1 MKTAKISGSSPKTYA
16 AVYDKLKGV
25 DFSTDPGMIA
35 QERSPWAPNLVSGP
49 GGYPEK
55 RPGWRTVRS
64 LEGAIYGLYSGR
76 IGGEDIFLVHSGSTI
91 YRWKPYDPSFA
102 PVSLKTGVKEGYST
116 GFAFGEKIYILTGAE
131 YLVCGMFGDKGSETL
146 QIVTA
151 GSIARVP
158 TIVISAGES
167 GGGTT
172 LEPANLLTD
181 RRKVSYLCGGG
192 ERLLVLP
199 EQNHMED
206 GLCVRIRDE
215 NTGEWTEQTYEAVKT
230 IGPTDASTV
239 KTAYKEYKTDAESSG
254 ETVLSFE
261 EWYRS
266 RYVLYKGLYWSKSPT
281 TTTGTNRPM
290 YIPGTGS
297 VSDST
302 GVNNKAVMG
311 INKEYGILWL
321 SQNQASTLWDAT
333 GSGVDNLEI
342 EYRKAA
348 EEGKDDLSTLNAC
361 DTFGLFENRVFLTGN
376 PDKPA
381 YDWHSGPDDP
391 TYFPDTGYAK
401 VGAGGSAI
409 MGYRAVGSAQAII
422 KAESRQDASVYLR
435 TAAKLGEETVFSLRQ
450 GVSGQGAIAKRA
462 FANIL
467 DDPLFLTRN
476 GVYAITSNLVTEE
489 RTLAGRSRFL
499 DPRLTREQNLEQAVG
514 CGWNGMYLLS
524 MTDGNVYLLDGKQ
537 NKVYLDN
544 SITGANYNYEA
555 YHWTDLPATVWM
567 PDGENLFFGT
577 ADGRLCRLNTDI
589 QSVEKYND
597 DGAPVKA
604 ARATRV
610 EFCGDFLRY
619 KTMVKKGSG
628 LLLQPYS
635 RASVRVYVRTDK
647 SQARKFFTGAL
658 DDYDW
663 HGDEL
668 GADFSAWE
676 GSRVVPFKKK
686 VKKWKWIQIIVEND
700 RVNEGFGIYGIIIR
714 HQKLGLV

>member
-1 MKTAKISGSSPKTYA
+1 MA
-16 AVYDKLKGV
+16 AGL
-25 DFSTDPGMIA
+25 
-35 QERSPWAPNLVSGP
+35 
-49 GGYPEK
+49 
-55 RPGWRTVRS
+55 TVR
-64 LEGAIYGLYSGR
+64 IKNQR
-76 IGGEDIFLVHSGSTI
+76 
-91 YRWKPYDPSFA
+91 
-102 PVSLKTGVKEGYST
+102 
-116 GFAFGEKIYILTGAE
+116 
-131 YLVCGMFGDKGSETL
+131 
-146 QIVTA
+146 
-151 GSIARVP
+151 
-158 TIVISAGES
+158 
-167 GGGTT
+167 
-172 LEPANLLTD
+172 
-181 RRKVSYLCGGG
+181 
-192 ERLLVLP
+192 
-199 EQNHMED
+199 
-206 GLCVRIRDE
+206 
-215 NTGEWTEQTYEAVKT
+215 TGEWAEKTYSSVSSVS
-230 IGPTDASTV
+230 PVSQSTV
-239 KTAYKEYKTDAESSG
+239 ELRYKEYKNDLGQDEEG
-254 ETVLSFE
+254 LSFSA
-261 EWYRS
+261 WYNEY
-266 RYVLYKGLYWSKSPT
+266 YVKAK
-281 TTTGTNRPM
+281 GTNWERNASF
-290 YIPGTGS
+290 TG
-297 VSDST
+297 D
-302 GVNNKAVMG
+302 MG
-311 INKEYGILWL
+311 INTGYGVVWL
-321 SQNQASTLWDAT
+321 SNSQKSALWDAT

-391 TYFPDTGYAK
+391 TYLPDTGYAK
-401 VGAGGSAI
+401 VGAGGSAV

-537 NKVYLDN
+537 NKVYLEN

-589 QSVEKYND
+589 QGVEKYND

-663 HGDEL
+663 QGDEL

>member
-16 AVYDKLKGV
+16 AVYDKLRGV

-55 RPGWRTVRS
+55 RPGWRTVGT
-64 LEGAIYGLYSGR
+64 LEEAIYGLYSGR
-76 IGGEDIFLVHSGSTI
+76 IGGEDIFLVHSGSAI
-91 YRWKPYDPSFA
+91 YRWKPYEPSFA

-167 GGGTT
+167 GGGTP

-181 RRKVSYLCGGG
+181 RRKVDYLCTGL
-192 ERLLVLP
+192 EQVLALP
-199 EQNHMED
+199 EQKVLTE
-206 GLCVRIRDE
+206 GLTVRIRNQD
-215 NTGEWTEQTYEAVKT
+215 TGEWEEKSYSSVVSINPTSNSSVSWEYKVYEDELGADEPHLDYEAWYAKHYLKHKGMNWKRSPSG
-230 IGPTDASTV
+230 I
-239 KTAYKEYKTDAESSG
+239 SS
-254 ETVLSFE
+254 
-261 EWYRS
+261 
-266 RYVLYKGLYWSKSPT
+266 
-281 TTTGTNRPM
+281 
-290 YIPGTGS
+290 
-297 VSDST
+297 D
-302 GVNNKAVMG
+302 VMG
-311 INKEYGILWL
+311 ANTEYGVVWL
-321 SQNQASTLWDAT
+321 SDNQKKALWDAT

-537 NKVYLDN
+537 NKVYLEN

-589 QSVEKYND
+589 QGVEKYND

-647 SQARKFFTGAL
+647 SPARKFFTGAL

-663 HGDEL
+663 QGDEL

>member
-16 AVYDKLKGV
+16 AVYDKLRGV

-55 RPGWRTVRS
+55 RPGWRTVGTM
-64 LEGAIYGLYSGR
+64 EGAVYGLYSGR
-76 IGGEDIFLVHSGSTI
+76 IGGEDVFLVHSGSTI

-167 GGGTT
+167 GGGTP

-181 RRKVSYLCGGG
+181 RRKVDYLCTGL
-192 ERLLVLP
+192 EQVLVLP
-199 EQNHMED
+199 EQKVLTE
-206 GLCVRIRDE
+206 GLTVRIRNQD
-215 NTGEWTEQTYEAVKT
+215 TGEWEEKSYSSVVSINPTSNSSVSWEYQVYEDELGADEPHLGYEAWYAKHYLKHKGMNWKRSPSG
-230 IGPTDASTV
+230 I
-239 KTAYKEYKTDAESSG
+239 SS
-254 ETVLSFE
+254 
-261 EWYRS
+261 
-266 RYVLYKGLYWSKSPT
+266 
-281 TTTGTNRPM
+281 
-290 YIPGTGS
+290 
-297 VSDST
+297 D
-302 GVNNKAVMG
+302 VMG
-311 INKEYGILWL
+311 ANTEYGVVWL
-321 SQNQASTLWDAT
+321 SDNQRQALWDAT

-348 EEGKDDLSTLNAC
+348 EEGKDDQSTLNAC

-435 TAAKLGEETVFSLRQ
+435 TATKLEEETVFSLRQ

-537 NKVYLDN
+537 NKVYLEN

-663 HGDEL
+663 QGDEL

>member
-16 AVYDKLKGV
+16 AVYDKLRGV

-55 RPGWRTVRS
+55 RPGWRTVGT
-64 LEGAIYGLYSGR
+64 LEGAVYGLYSGR
-76 IGGEDIFLVHSGSTI
+76 IGGEDVFLVHSGSTI

-116 GFAFGEKIYILTGAE
+116 GFAYGEKIYILTGAE
-131 YLVCGMFGDKGSETL
+131 YLVCGMFGDSGSETL

-167 GGGTT
+167 GGGTP

-181 RRKVSYLCGGG
+181 RRKVSYLCTGN
-192 ERLLVLP
+192 EDLLVLP
-199 EQNHMED
+199 EKRVMAA
-206 GLCVRIRDE
+206 GLTVRIK
-215 NTGEWTEQTYEAVKT
+215 NQSTGEWAEKTYSSVSSVS
-230 IGPTDASTV
+230 PVSQSTV
-239 KTAYKEYKTDAESSG
+239 ELRYKEYKNDLGQDEEG
-254 ETVLSFE
+254 LSFSA
-261 EWYRS
+261 WYNIH
-266 RYVLYKGLYWSKSPT
+266 YVKAK
-281 TTTGTNRPM
+281 GTNWERNASF
-290 YIPGTGS
+290 TG
-297 VSDST
+297 D
-302 GVNNKAVMG
+302 MG
-311 INKEYGILWL
+311 INTGYGVVWL
-321 SQNQASTLWDAT
+321 SNSQKNALWDAT

-348 EEGKDDLSTLNAC
+348 EAGKDDLSTLNAC

-537 NKVYLDN
+537 NKVYLEN

-589 QSVEKYND
+589 QGVEKYND

-647 SQARKFFTGAL
+647 SQARKSFTGAL

>member
-1 MKTAKISGSSPKTYA
+1 M
-16 AVYDKLKGV
+16 
-25 DFSTDPGMIA
+25 
-35 QERSPWAPNLVSGP
+35 
-49 GGYPEK
+49 
-55 RPGWRTVRS
+55 
-64 LEGAIYGLYSGR
+64 
-76 IGGEDIFLVHSGSTI
+76 
-91 YRWKPYDPSFA
+91 
-102 PVSLKTGVKEGYST
+102 
-116 GFAFGEKIYILTGAE
+116 
-131 YLVCGMFGDKGSETL
+131 CGMFGDKGSETL

-167 GGGTT
+167 GGGTP

-181 RRKVSYLCGGG
+181 RRKVGYLSGEGG
-192 ERLLVLP
+192 EVLALP
-199 EQNHMED
+199 EQKVLTE
-206 GLCVRIRDE
+206 GLTVRIRNQD
-215 NTGEWTEQTYEAVKT
+215 TGEWEEKSYSSVVSINPTSNSSVDWEYKVYEDKLDPDETHLSYEAWYAKNYLKHKGMNWKRYQSG
-230 IGPTDASTV
+230 I
-239 KTAYKEYKTDAESSG
+239 SS
-254 ETVLSFE
+254 
-261 EWYRS
+261 
-266 RYVLYKGLYWSKSPT
+266 
-281 TTTGTNRPM
+281 
-290 YIPGTGS
+290 
-297 VSDST
+297 D
-302 GVNNKAVMG
+302 VMG
-311 INKEYGILWL
+311 ANAEYGVVWL
-321 SQNQASTLWDAT
+321 SDNQRQAMWDAT

-537 NKVYLDN
+537 NKVYLEN

-589 QSVEKYND
+589 QGVEKYND

-663 HGDEL
+663 QGDEL

>member
-16 AVYDKLKGV
+16 AVYDRLKGV
-25 DFSTDPGMIA
+25 DFSTDPGMID

-76 IGGEDIFLVHSGSTI
+76 IGGEDIFLVHSGSAI

-158 TIVISAGES
+158 TIVISAGEG
-167 GGGTT
+167 GGGTP

-181 RRKVSYLCGGG
+181 RRKVNYLCTGN
-192 ERLLVLP
+192 EDLLVLP
-199 EQNHMED
+199 EKRVIAA
-206 GLCVRIRDE
+206 GLTVRIQ
-215 NTGEWTEQTYEAVKT
+215 NQSTGEWAEKTYSSVSSVS
-230 IGPTDASTV
+230 PVSQSTV
-239 KTAYKEYKTDAESSG
+239 ERAYDRYLEKLGQDEQR
-254 ETVLSFE
+254 LSFS
-261 EWYRS
+261 EWYNEY
-266 RYVLYKGLYWSKSPT
+266 YVKAK
-281 TTTGTNRPM
+281 GTNWERYPSF
-290 YIPGTGS
+290 TG
-297 VSDST
+297 D
-302 GVNNKAVMG
+302 MG
-311 INKEYGILWL
+311 INTEYGVVWL
-321 SQNQASTLWDAT
+321 SNSQKSDLWDAT

-537 NKVYLDN
+537 NKVYLEN

>member
-64 LEGAIYGLYSGR
+64 LEGAIYGMYSGR
-76 IGGEDIFLVHSGSTI
+76 IGGEDVFLVHSGSVI
-91 YRWKPYDPSFA
+91 YRWKPYDPDFA

-116 GFAFGEKIYILTGAE
+116 GFAYGEKIYILTGAE
-131 YLVCGMFGDKGSETL
+131 YLVCGMFGDSGSETL

-151 GSIARVP
+151 GSIAKVP
-158 TIVISAGES
+158 TIVISAGEG
-167 GGGTT
+167 GGGTP

-181 RRKVSYLCGGG
+181 RRKVNYLCTGN
-192 ERLLVLP
+192 EDLLVLP
-199 EQNHMED
+199 EKRVIAA
-206 GLCVRIRDE
+206 GLTVRIQ
-215 NTGEWTEQTYEAVKT
+215 NQSTGEWAEKTYSSVSSVS
-230 IGPTDASTV
+230 PVSQSTV
-239 KTAYKEYKTDAESSG
+239 ERKYDLYLENLSQDEQR
-254 ETVLSFE
+254 LSFS
-261 EWYRS
+261 EWYDKH
-266 RYVLYKGLYWSKSPT
+266 YVKAK
-281 TTTGTNRPM
+281 GTNWERNASF
-290 YIPGTGS
+290 TG
-297 VSDST
+297 D
-302 GVNNKAVMG
+302 MG
-311 INKEYGILWL
+311 INTGYGVVWL
-321 SQNQASTLWDAT
+321 SNSQKNALWDAT

-348 EEGKDDLSTLNAC
+348 EAGKDDLSTLNAC

-537 NKVYLDN
+537 NKVYLEN

>member
-25 DFSTDPGMIA
+25 DFSTDPGMIS

-64 LEGAIYGLYSGR
+64 LEGAIYGMYSGR
-76 IGGEDIFLVHSGSTI
+76 IGGEDVFLVHSGSVI
-91 YRWKPYDPSFA
+91 YRWKPYDPDFA

-116 GFAFGEKIYILTGAE
+116 GFAYGEKIYILTGAE
-131 YLVCGMFGDKGSETL
+131 YLVCGMFGTSGSETL

-151 GSIARVP
+151 GSLARVP
-158 TIVISAGES
+158 TIVISAGEG
-167 GGGTT
+167 GGGTP

-181 RRKVSYLCGGG
+181 RRKVSYLCTGN
-192 ERLLVLP
+192 EDLLVLP
-199 EQNHMED
+199 EKRVMTA
-206 GLCVRIRDE
+206 GLTVRIK
-215 NTGEWTEQTYEAVKT
+215 NQSTGEWAEKTYSSVSSVS
-230 IGPTDASTV
+230 PVSQRTV
-239 KTAYKEYKTDAESSG
+239 ELRYKEYKND
-254 ETVLSFE
+254 LNQDE
-261 EWYRS
+261 EGLGFSAWYNIH
-266 RYVLYKGLYWSKSPT
+266 YVKAK
-281 TTTGTNRPM
+281 GTNWERNA
-290 YIPGTGS
+290 YFTG
-297 VSDST
+297 D
-302 GVNNKAVMG
+302 MG
-311 INKEYGILWL
+311 INTGYGVVWL
-321 SQNQASTLWDAT
+321 SNSQKNDLWDAT

-348 EEGKDDLSTLNAC
+348 EAGKDDLSTLNAC

-537 NKVYLDN
+537 NKVYLEN

-647 SQARKFFTGAL
+647 SPARKFFTGAL

-663 HGDEL
+663 QGDEL

>member
-16 AVYDKLKGV
+16 AVYDKLRGV

-55 RPGWRTVRS
+55 RPGWRTVRT

-76 IGGEDIFLVHSGSTI
+76 IGGEDVFLVHSGSTI
-91 YRWKPYDPSFA
+91 YRWKPYDPSFV

-167 GGGTT
+167 GGGTP

-181 RRKVSYLCGGG
+181 RRKVSYLCGGN
-192 ERLLVLP
+192 EDLLVLP
-199 EQNHMED
+199 EKRVMAA
-206 GLCVRIRDE
+206 GLTVRIK
-215 NTGEWTEQTYEAVKT
+215 NQSTGEWAEKTYSSVSSVS
-230 IGPTDASTV
+230 PVSQSTV
-239 KTAYKEYKTDAESSG
+239 EREYDLYRKDLNEG
-254 ETVLSFE
+254 EQGLSFSA
-261 EWYRS
+261 WYNEY
-266 RYVLYKGLYWSKSPT
+266 YVKAK
-281 TTTGTNRPM
+281 GTNWARYPSF
-290 YIPGTGS
+290 TG
-297 VSDST
+297 D
-302 GVNNKAVMG
+302 MG
-311 INKEYGILWL
+311 INTEYGVVWL
-321 SQNQASTLWDAT
+321 SNSQKSALWDAT

-537 NKVYLDN
+537 NKVYLEN

>member
-16 AVYDKLKGV
+16 AVYDKLRGV

-55 RPGWRTVRS
+55 RPGWRTVGT

-76 IGGEDIFLVHSGSTI
+76 IGGEDVFLVHSGSAI

-116 GFAFGEKIYILTGAE
+116 GFAYGEKIYILTGAE
-131 YLVCGMFGDKGSETL
+131 YLVCGMFGTSGSETL

-151 GSIARVP
+151 GSLARVP
-158 TIVISAGES
+158 TIVISAGEG
-167 GGGTT
+167 GGGTP

-181 RRKVSYLCGGG
+181 RRKVSYLCTGN
-192 ERLLVLP
+192 EDLLVLP
-199 EQNHMED
+199 EKRVMTA
-206 GLCVRIRDE
+206 GLTVRIK
-215 NTGEWTEQTYEAVKT
+215 NQSTGEWAEKTYSSVSSVS
-230 IGPTDASTV
+230 PVSQSTV
-239 KTAYKEYKTDAESSG
+239 EREYDLYRKDLNEG
-254 ETVLSFE
+254 EQGLSFSA
-261 EWYRS
+261 WYNEY
-266 RYVLYKGLYWSKSPT
+266 YVKAK
-281 TTTGTNRPM
+281 GTNWKRYPSF
-290 YIPGTGS
+290 TG
-297 VSDST
+297 D
-302 GVNNKAVMG
+302 MG
-311 INKEYGILWL
+311 INTGYGVVWL
-321 SQNQASTLWDAT
+321 SNSQKSALWDAT

-348 EEGKDDLSTLNAC
+348 EAGKDDLSTLNAC

-537 NKVYLDN
+537 NKVYLEN

-589 QSVEKYND
+589 QGVEKYND

-604 ARATRV
+604 VRATRV

-647 SQARKFFTGAL
+647 SPARKFFTGAL

-663 HGDEL
+663 QGDEL

>member
-16 AVYDKLKGV
+16 AVYDKLRGV

-55 RPGWRTVRS
+55 RPGWRTVGT

-76 IGGEDIFLVHSGSTI
+76 IGGEDVFLVHSGSAI

-102 PVSLKTGVKEGYST
+102 PVSMKTGVKEGYST

-167 GGGTT
+167 GGGTP

-181 RRKVSYLCGGG
+181 RRKVDYLCGGG
-192 ERLLVLP
+192 ERVLVLP
-199 EQNHMED
+199 EQKILTE
-206 GLCVRIRDE
+206 GLTVRIRNQD
-215 NTGEWTEQTYEAVKT
+215 TGEWEEKSYSSVVSVSPTSKSSVNREYEK
-230 IGPTDASTV
+230 
-239 KTAYKEYKTDAESSG
+239 YKDN
-254 ETVLSFE
+254 LSNNVTPLGYE
-261 EWYRS
+261 EWYA
-266 RYVLYKGLYWSKSPT
+266 LYYLKHKGMNWKWSPS
-281 TTTGTNRPM
+281 G
-290 YIPGTGS
+290 IS
-297 VSDST
+297 SD
-302 GVNNKAVMG
+302 VMG
-311 INKEYGILWL
+311 ANTEYGMVWL
-321 SQNQASTLWDAT
+321 SDNQRQALWDAT

-537 NKVYLDN
+537 NKVYLEN

-589 QSVEKYND
+589 QGVEKYND

-647 SQARKFFTGAL
+647 SPARKFFTGAL

-663 HGDEL
+663 QGDEL

>member
-76 IGGEDIFLVHSGSTI
+76 IGGEDIFLVHSGSAI

-158 TIVISAGES
+158 TIVISAGEG
-167 GGGTT
+167 GGGTP

-181 RRKVSYLCGGG
+181 RRKVNYLCTGN
-192 ERLLVLP
+192 EDLLVLP
-199 EQNHMED
+199 EKRVIAA
-206 GLCVRIRDE
+206 GLTVRIK
-215 NTGEWTEQTYEAVKT
+215 NQSTGEWAEKTYSSVSSVS
-230 IGPTDASTV
+230 PVSQSTV
-239 KTAYKEYKTDAESSG
+239 ERAYDRYLEKLNQDEQR
-254 ETVLSFE
+254 LSFS
-261 EWYRS
+261 EWYNEY
-266 RYVLYKGLYWSKSPT
+266 YVKAK
-281 TTTGTNRPM
+281 GTNWERYPSF
-290 YIPGTGS
+290 TG
-297 VSDST
+297 D
-302 GVNNKAVMG
+302 MG
-311 INKEYGILWL
+311 INTEYGVVWL
-321 SQNQASTLWDAT
+321 SNSQKSALWDAT

-348 EEGKDDLSTLNAC
+348 EAGKDDLSTLNAC

-537 NKVYLDN
+537 NKVYLEN

>member
-16 AVYDKLKGV
+16 AVYDKLRGV

-55 RPGWRTVRS
+55 RPGWRTVRT

-76 IGGEDIFLVHSGSTI
+76 IGGEDVFLVHSGSTI
-91 YRWKPYDPSFA
+91 YRWKPYDPSFV

-131 YLVCGMFGDKGSETL
+131 YLVCGMFGDSGSETL

-167 GGGTT
+167 GGGTP

-181 RRKVSYLCGGG
+181 RRKVSYLCGGN
-192 ERLLVLP
+192 EDLLVLP
-199 EQNHMED
+199 EKRVMAA
-206 GLCVRIRDE
+206 GLTVRIK
-215 NTGEWTEQTYEAVKT
+215 NQSTGEWAEKTYSSVSSVS
-230 IGPTDASTV
+230 PVSQSTV
-239 KTAYKEYKTDAESSG
+239 EREYDLYRKDLNEG
-254 ETVLSFE
+254 EQGLSFSA
-261 EWYRS
+261 WYNEY
-266 RYVLYKGLYWSKSPT
+266 YVNAK
-281 TTTGTNRPM
+281 GTNWERYPSF
-290 YIPGTGS
+290 TG
-297 VSDST
+297 D
-302 GVNNKAVMG
+302 MG
-311 INKEYGILWL
+311 INTGYGVVWL
-321 SQNQASTLWDAT
+321 SNSQKSALWDAT

-422 KAESRQDASVYLR
+422 KEESRQDASVYLR

-537 NKVYLDN
+537 NKVYLEN

-589 QSVEKYND
+589 QGVEKYND

-663 HGDEL
+663 QGDEL

>member
-55 RPGWRTVRS
+55 RPGWRTVRMM
-64 LEGAIYGLYSGR
+64 EGAIYGMYSGR
-76 IGGEDIFLVHSGSTI
+76 IGGEDVFLVHSGSVI
-91 YRWKPYDPSFA
+91 YRWKPYDPDFA

-131 YLVCGMFGDKGSETL
+131 YLVCGMFGTSGSETL

-167 GGGTT
+167 GGGTP

-181 RRKVSYLCGGG
+181 RRKVSYLCGGN
-192 ERLLVLP
+192 EDLLVLP
-199 EQNHMED
+199 EKRVMAA
-206 GLCVRIRDE
+206 GLTVRIK
-215 NTGEWTEQTYEAVKT
+215 NQSTGEWAEKTYSSVSSVS
-230 IGPTDASTV
+230 PVSQSTV
-239 KTAYKEYKTDAESSG
+239 EREYDLYRKDLNEG
-254 ETVLSFE
+254 EQGLSFSA
-261 EWYRS
+261 WYNEY
-266 RYVLYKGLYWSKSPT
+266 YVNAK
-281 TTTGTNRPM
+281 GTNWERYPSF
-290 YIPGTGS
+290 TG
-297 VSDST
+297 D
-302 GVNNKAVMG
+302 MG
-311 INKEYGILWL
+311 INTGYGVVWL
-321 SQNQASTLWDAT
+321 SNSQKSDLWDAT

-435 TAAKLGEETVFSLRQ
+435 TAAKLEEETVFSLRQ

-537 NKVYLDN
+537 NKVYLEN

-589 QSVEKYND
+589 QGVEKYND

-647 SQARKFFTGAL
+647 SPARKFFTGAL

-663 HGDEL
+663 QGDEL

>member
-16 AVYDKLKGV
+16 AVYDKLRGV

-76 IGGEDIFLVHSGSTI
+76 IGGEDIFLVHSGSAI

-158 TIVISAGES
+158 TIVISAGEG
-167 GGGTT
+167 GGGTP

-181 RRKVSYLCGGG
+181 RRKVNYLCTGN
-192 ERLLVLP
+192 EDLLVLP
-199 EQNHMED
+199 EKRVIAA
-206 GLCVRIRDE
+206 GLTVRIQ
-215 NTGEWTEQTYEAVKT
+215 NQSTGEWAEKTYSSVSSVS
-230 IGPTDASTV
+230 PVSQSTV
-239 KTAYKEYKTDAESSG
+239 ERAYDRYLEKLGQDEQR
-254 ETVLSFE
+254 LSFS
-261 EWYRS
+261 EWYNEY
-266 RYVLYKGLYWSKSPT
+266 YVKAK
-281 TTTGTNRPM
+281 GTNWERYPSF
-290 YIPGTGS
+290 TG
-297 VSDST
+297 D
-302 GVNNKAVMG
+302 MG
-311 INKEYGILWL
+311 INTEYGVVWL
-321 SQNQASTLWDAT
+321 SNSQKSDLWDAT

-435 TAAKLGEETVFSLRQ
+435 TATKLGEETVFSLRQ

-537 NKVYLDN
+537 NKVYLEN

-589 QSVEKYND
+589 QGVEKYND

>member
-55 RPGWRTVRS
+55 RPGWRTVRMM
-64 LEGAIYGLYSGR
+64 EGAIYGMYSGR
-76 IGGEDIFLVHSGSTI
+76 IGGEDVFLVHSGSAI

-151 GSIARVP
+151 GSLARVP
-158 TIVISAGES
+158 TIVISAGEG
-167 GGGTT
+167 GGGTP

-181 RRKVSYLCGGG
+181 RRKVSYLCTGL
-192 ERLLVLP
+192 EQVMALP
-199 EQNHMED
+199 EQKVLTE
-206 GLCVRIRDE
+206 GLTVRIRNQD
-215 NTGEWTEQTYEAVKT
+215 TGEWEEKSYSSVVSINPTSNSSVSWEYQVYEDELGADETHLGYEAWYAKHYLKHKGMNWKRSPSG
-230 IGPTDASTV
+230 I
-239 KTAYKEYKTDAESSG
+239 SS
-254 ETVLSFE
+254 
-261 EWYRS
+261 
-266 RYVLYKGLYWSKSPT
+266 
-281 TTTGTNRPM
+281 
-290 YIPGTGS
+290 
-297 VSDST
+297 D
-302 GVNNKAVMG
+302 VMG
-311 INKEYGILWL
+311 ANTEYGVVWL
-321 SQNQASTLWDAT
+321 SDNQMQALWDAT

-422 KAESRQDASVYLR
+422 KEESRQDASVYLR

-537 NKVYLDN
+537 NKVYLEN

-589 QSVEKYND
+589 QGVEKYND

>member
-16 AVYDKLKGV
+16 AVYDKLRGV

-55 RPGWRTVRS
+55 RPGWRTVGTM
-64 LEGAIYGLYSGR
+64 EGAVYGLYSGR
-76 IGGEDIFLVHSGSTI
+76 IGGEDVFLVHSGSTI

-158 TIVISAGES
+158 TIVISAGEG
-167 GGGTT
+167 GGGTP

-181 RRKVSYLCGGG
+181 RRKVDYLCTGL
-192 ERLLVLP
+192 EQVLVLP
-199 EQNHMED
+199 EQKVLTE
-206 GLCVRIRDE
+206 GLTVRIRNQD
-215 NTGEWTEQTYEAVKT
+215 TGEWEEKSYSSVVSINPTSNSSVSWEYQVYEDELGADEPHLGYEAWYAKHYLKHKGMNWKRSPSG
-230 IGPTDASTV
+230 I
-239 KTAYKEYKTDAESSG
+239 SS
-254 ETVLSFE
+254 
-261 EWYRS
+261 
-266 RYVLYKGLYWSKSPT
+266 
-281 TTTGTNRPM
+281 
-290 YIPGTGS
+290 
-297 VSDST
+297 D
-302 GVNNKAVMG
+302 VMG
-311 INKEYGILWL
+311 ANTEYGVVWL
-321 SQNQASTLWDAT
+321 SDNQRQALWDAT

-435 TAAKLGEETVFSLRQ
+435 TATKLGEETVFSLRQ

-537 NKVYLDN
+537 NKVYLEN

-589 QSVEKYND
+589 QGVEKYND

-663 HGDEL
+663 QGDEL

>member
-16 AVYDKLKGV
+16 AVYDKLRGV

-55 RPGWRTVRS
+55 RPGWRTVRT

-76 IGGEDIFLVHSGSTI
+76 IGGEDVFLVHSGSTI
-91 YRWKPYDPSFA
+91 YRWKPYDPSFV

-131 YLVCGMFGDKGSETL
+131 YLVCGMFGDSGSETL

-167 GGGTT
+167 GGGTP

-181 RRKVSYLCGGG
+181 RRKVSYLCGGN
-192 ERLLVLP
+192 EDLLVLP
-199 EQNHMED
+199 EKRVMAA
-206 GLCVRIRDE
+206 GLTVRIK
-215 NTGEWTEQTYEAVKT
+215 NQSTGEWAEKTYSSVSSVS
-230 IGPTDASTV
+230 PVSQSTV
-239 KTAYKEYKTDAESSG
+239 EREYDLYRKDLNEG
-254 ETVLSFE
+254 EQGLSFSA
-261 EWYRS
+261 WYNEY
-266 RYVLYKGLYWSKSPT
+266 YVNAK
-281 TTTGTNRPM
+281 GTNWERYPSF
-290 YIPGTGS
+290 TG
-297 VSDST
+297 D
-302 GVNNKAVMG
+302 MG
-311 INKEYGILWL
+311 INTGYGVVWL
-321 SQNQASTLWDAT
+321 SNSQKSALWDAT

-422 KAESRQDASVYLR
+422 KEESRQDASVYLR

-524 MTDGNVYLLDGKQ
+524 MTDGNVYLLDGKE
-537 NKVYLDN
+537 N

-589 QSVEKYND
+589 QGVEKYND

-663 HGDEL
+663 QGDEL

>member
-16 AVYDKLKGV
+16 AVYDKLRGV

-55 RPGWRTVRS
+55 RPGWRTVGT

-76 IGGEDIFLVHSGSTI
+76 IGGEDVFLVHSGSTI

-116 GFAFGEKIYILTGAE
+116 GFAYGEKIYILTGAE

-167 GGGTT
+167 GGGTP

-181 RRKVSYLCGGG
+181 RRKVSYLCTGN
-192 ERLLVLP
+192 EDLLVLP
-199 EQNHMED
+199 EKRVMAA
-206 GLCVRIRDE
+206 GLTVRIK
-215 NTGEWTEQTYEAVKT
+215 NQSTGEWTEKTYSSVSSVS
-230 IGPTDASTV
+230 PVSQSTV
-239 KTAYKEYKTDAESSG
+239 ELRYKEYKNDLGQG
-254 ETVLSFE
+254 EEGLSFSA
-261 EWYRS
+261 WYNEY
-266 RYVLYKGLYWSKSPT
+266 YVKAK
-281 TTTGTNRPM
+281 GTNWERNASF
-290 YIPGTGS
+290 TG
-297 VSDST
+297 D
-302 GVNNKAVMG
+302 MG
-311 INKEYGILWL
+311 INTGYGVVWMSN
-321 SQNQASTLWDAT
+321 SQKSALWDAT

-348 EEGKDDLSTLNAC
+348 EAGKDDLSTLNAC

-537 NKVYLDN
+537 NKVYLEN

-647 SQARKFFTGAL
+647 SPARKFFTGAL

-663 HGDEL
+663 QGDEL

>member
-16 AVYDKLKGV
+16 AVYDKLRGV

-55 RPGWRTVRS
+55 RPGWRTVGTM
-64 LEGAIYGLYSGR
+64 EGAIYGLYSGR
-76 IGGEDIFLVHSGSTI
+76 IGGEDVFLVHSGSTI

-116 GFAFGEKIYILTGAE
+116 GFAYGEKIYILTGAE

-167 GGGTT
+167 GGGTP
-172 LEPANLLTD
+172 LEPANRLTD
-181 RRKVSYLCGGG
+181 RRKVSYLCTGN
-192 ERLLVLP
+192 EDLLVLP
-199 EQNHMED
+199 EKRVMAA
-206 GLCVRIRDE
+206 GLTVRIK
-215 NTGEWTEQTYEAVKT
+215 NQSTGEWAEKTYSSVSSVS
-230 IGPTDASTV
+230 PVSQSTV
-239 KTAYKEYKTDAESSG
+239 ELRYKEYKNDLGQNEEG
-254 ETVLSFE
+254 LSFSA
-261 EWYRS
+261 WYNEY
-266 RYVLYKGLYWSKSPT
+266 YVKAK
-281 TTTGTNRPM
+281 GTNWERNASF
-290 YIPGTGS
+290 TG
-297 VSDST
+297 D
-302 GVNNKAVMG
+302 MG
-311 INKEYGILWL
+311 INTGYGVVWL
-321 SQNQASTLWDAT
+321 SNSQKSALWDAT

-537 NKVYLDN
+537 NKVYLEN

-589 QSVEKYND
+589 QGVEKYND

-647 SQARKFFTGAL
+647 SPARKFFTGAL

-663 HGDEL
+663 QGDEL

>member
-16 AVYDKLKGV
+16 AVYDKLRGV

-55 RPGWRTVRS
+55 RPGWRTVGT

-76 IGGEDIFLVHSGSTI
+76 IGGEDVFLVHSGSTI
-91 YRWKPYDPSFA
+91 YRWKPYDPSFV

-116 GFAFGEKIYILTGAE
+116 GFAFGEKIYILTGVE

-158 TIVISAGES
+158 TIVISAGEG
-167 GGGTT
+167 GGGTP

-181 RRKVSYLCGGG
+181 RRKVDYLCAGL
-192 ERLLVLP
+192 EQVLALP
-199 EQNHMED
+199 EQKVLTE
-206 GLCVRIRDE
+206 GLTVRIRNQD
-215 NTGEWTEQTYEAVKT
+215 TGEWEEKIYSSVVSINPTSNSSVSWEYKVYKDELGPDETHLSYEAWYAKHYLKHKGMNWKRSPSG
-230 IGPTDASTV
+230 I
-239 KTAYKEYKTDAESSG
+239 SS
-254 ETVLSFE
+254 
-261 EWYRS
+261 
-266 RYVLYKGLYWSKSPT
+266 
-281 TTTGTNRPM
+281 
-290 YIPGTGS
+290 
-297 VSDST
+297 D
-302 GVNNKAVMG
+302 VMG
-311 INKEYGILWL
+311 ANTEYGVVWL
-321 SQNQASTLWDAT
+321 SDNQKKALWDAT

-348 EEGKDDLSTLNAC
+348 EAGKDDLSTLNAC

-537 NKVYLDN
+537 NKVYLEN

-589 QSVEKYND
+589 QGVEKYND

-647 SQARKFFTGAL
+647 SPARKFFTGAL

-663 HGDEL
+663 QGDEL

>member
-1 MKTAKISGSSPKTYA
+1 M
-16 AVYDKLKGV
+16 
-25 DFSTDPGMIA
+25 
-35 QERSPWAPNLVSGP
+35 
-49 GGYPEK
+49 
-55 RPGWRTVRS
+55 
-64 LEGAIYGLYSGR
+64 
-76 IGGEDIFLVHSGSTI
+76 
-91 YRWKPYDPSFA
+91 
-102 PVSLKTGVKEGYST
+102 
-116 GFAFGEKIYILTGAE
+116 
-131 YLVCGMFGDKGSETL
+131 
-146 QIVTA
+146 
-151 GSIARVP
+151 
-158 TIVISAGES
+158 
-167 GGGTT
+167 
-172 LEPANLLTD
+172 
-181 RRKVSYLCGGG
+181 
-192 ERLLVLP
+192 
-199 EQNHMED
+199 
-206 GLCVRIRDE
+206 
-215 NTGEWTEQTYEAVKT
+215 
-230 IGPTDASTV
+230 
-239 KTAYKEYKTDAESSG
+239 
-254 ETVLSFE
+254 
-261 EWYRS
+261 
-266 RYVLYKGLYWSKSPT
+266 
-281 TTTGTNRPM
+281 
-290 YIPGTGS
+290 
-297 VSDST
+297 
-302 GVNNKAVMG
+302 
-311 INKEYGILWL
+311 
-321 SQNQASTLWDAT
+321 WDAT

-348 EEGKDDLSTLNAC
+348 EAGKDDLSTLNAC

-537 NKVYLDN
+537 NKVYLEN

-589 QSVEKYND
+589 QGVEKYND

-647 SQARKFFTGAL
+647 SPARKFFTGAL

>member
-55 RPGWRTVRS
+55 RPGWRTVRMM
-64 LEGAIYGLYSGR
+64 EGAIYGLYSGR
-76 IGGEDIFLVHSGSTI
+76 IGGEDVFLVHSGSVI
-91 YRWKPYDPSFA
+91 YRWKPYDPDFA

-167 GGGTT
+167 GGGTP

-181 RRKVSYLCGGG
+181 RRKVSYLCGGN
-192 ERLLVLP
+192 EDLLVLP
-199 EQNHMED
+199 EKRVMAA
-206 GLCVRIRDE
+206 GLTVRIK
-215 NTGEWTEQTYEAVKT
+215 NQSTGEWAEKTYSSVSSVS
-230 IGPTDASTV
+230 PVSQSTV
-239 KTAYKEYKTDAESSG
+239 ERAYDRYLEKLGQDEQR
-254 ETVLSFE
+254 LSFS
-261 EWYRS
+261 EWYNEY
-266 RYVLYKGLYWSKSPT
+266 YVKAK
-281 TTTGTNRPM
+281 GTNWERYPSF
-290 YIPGTGS
+290 TG
-297 VSDST
+297 D
-302 GVNNKAVMG
+302 MG
-311 INKEYGILWL
+311 INTEYGVVWL
-321 SQNQASTLWDAT
+321 SNSQKSDLWDAT

-537 NKVYLDN
+537 NKVYLEN

>member
-55 RPGWRTVRS
+55 RPGWRTVGT

-76 IGGEDIFLVHSGSTI
+76 IGGEDVFLVHSGSAI
-91 YRWKPYDPSFA
+91 YRWKPYDPSFM

-116 GFAFGEKIYILTGAE
+116 GFAYGEKIYILTGAE

-167 GGGTT
+167 GGGTP

-181 RRKVSYLCGGG
+181 RRKVSYLCTGN
-192 ERLLVLP
+192 EDLLVLP
-199 EQNHMED
+199 EKRVMAA
-206 GLCVRIRDE
+206 GLTVRIK
-215 NTGEWTEQTYEAVKT
+215 NQSTGEWTEKTYSSVSSVS
-230 IGPTDASTV
+230 PVSQSTV
-239 KTAYKEYKTDAESSG
+239 ELRYKEYKNDLGQDEEG
-254 ETVLSFE
+254 LSFSA
-261 EWYRS
+261 WYNEY
-266 RYVLYKGLYWSKSPT
+266 YVKAK
-281 TTTGTNRPM
+281 GTNWERNASF
-290 YIPGTGS
+290 TG
-297 VSDST
+297 D
-302 GVNNKAVMG
+302 MG
-311 INKEYGILWL
+311 INTGYGVVWL
-321 SQNQASTLWDAT
+321 SNSQKSALWDAT

-348 EEGKDDLSTLNAC
+348 EAGKDDLSTLNAC

-537 NKVYLDN
+537 NKVYLEN

-663 HGDEL
+663 QGDEL

>member
-16 AVYDKLKGV
+16 AVYDKLRGV
-25 DFSTDPGMIA
+25 DFSTDPGMID

-55 RPGWRTVRS
+55 RPGWRTVGT

-76 IGGEDIFLVHSGSTI
+76 IGGEDIFLVHSGSAI

-158 TIVISAGES
+158 TIVISAGEG
-167 GGGTT
+167 GGGTP

-181 RRKVSYLCGGG
+181 RRKVNYLCTGN
-192 ERLLVLP
+192 EDLLVLP
-199 EQNHMED
+199 EKRVIAA
-206 GLCVRIRDE
+206 GLTVRIQ
-215 NTGEWTEQTYEAVKT
+215 NQSTGEWAEKTYSSVSSVS
-230 IGPTDASTV
+230 PVSQSTV
-239 KTAYKEYKTDAESSG
+239 ERAYDRYLEKLNQDEQR
-254 ETVLSFE
+254 LSFS
-261 EWYRS
+261 EWYNEH
-266 RYVLYKGLYWSKSPT
+266 YVKAK
-281 TTTGTNRPM
+281 GTNWERYPSF
-290 YIPGTGS
+290 TG
-297 VSDST
+297 D
-302 GVNNKAVMG
+302 MG
-311 INKEYGILWL
+311 INTEYGVVWL
-321 SQNQASTLWDAT
+321 SNSQKSDLWDAT

-348 EEGKDDLSTLNAC
+348 EEGKDDMSTLNAC

-537 NKVYLDN
+537 NKVYLEN

-628 LLLQPYS
+628 LLIQPYS

-647 SQARKFFTGAL
+647 SPARKFFTGAL

>member
-16 AVYDKLKGV
+16 AVYDRLRGV
-25 DFSTDPGMIA
+25 DFSTDQGIIA

-55 RPGWRTVRS
+55 RPGWRTVGT
-64 LEGAIYGLYSGR
+64 LKGAIYGLYSGR
-76 IGGEDIFLVHSGSTI
+76 IGGEDVFLVHSGSTI

-102 PVSLKTGVKEGYST
+102 PVSMKTGVKEGYST
-116 GFAFGEKIYILTGAE
+116 GFAYGEKIYILTGAE

-167 GGGTT
+167 GGGTP

-181 RRKVSYLCGGG
+181 RRKVDYLCGGG
-192 ERLLVLP
+192 ERVLVLP
-199 EQNHMED
+199 EQKILTE
-206 GLCVRIRDE
+206 GLTVRIRNQD
-215 NTGEWTEQTYEAVKT
+215 TGEWEEKSYSSVVSVSPTSKSSVNREYEK
-230 IGPTDASTV
+230 
-239 KTAYKEYKTDAESSG
+239 YKDN
-254 ETVLSFE
+254 LSNNVTPLGYE
-261 EWYRS
+261 EWYA
-266 RYVLYKGLYWSKSPT
+266 LYYLKHKGMNWKWSPS
-281 TTTGTNRPM
+281 G
-290 YIPGTGS
+290 IS
-297 VSDST
+297 SD
-302 GVNNKAVMG
+302 VMG
-311 INKEYGILWL
+311 ANTEYGMVWL
-321 SQNQASTLWDAT
+321 SDNQRQALWDAT

-537 NKVYLDN
+537 NKVYLEN

-589 QSVEKYND
+589 QGVEKYND

-647 SQARKFFTGAL
+647 SPARKFFTGAL

-663 HGDEL
+663 QGDEL
-668 GADFSAWE
+668 GTDFSAWE

>member
-16 AVYDKLKGV
+16 AVYDRLKGV
-25 DFSTDPGMIA
+25 DFSTDPGMID

-76 IGGEDIFLVHSGSTI
+76 IGGEDIFLVHSGSAI

-158 TIVISAGES
+158 TIVISAGEG
-167 GGGTT
+167 GGGTP

-181 RRKVSYLCGGG
+181 RRKVNYLCTGN
-192 ERLLVLP
+192 EDLLVLP
-199 EQNHMED
+199 EKRVIAA
-206 GLCVRIRDE
+206 GLTVRIQ
-215 NTGEWTEQTYEAVKT
+215 NQSTGEWAEKTYSSVSSVS
-230 IGPTDASTV
+230 PVSQSTV
-239 KTAYKEYKTDAESSG
+239 ERAYDRYLEKLNQDEQR
-254 ETVLSFE
+254 LSFS
-261 EWYRS
+261 EWYNEY
-266 RYVLYKGLYWSKSPT
+266 YVKAK
-281 TTTGTNRPM
+281 GTNWERYPSF
-290 YIPGTGS
+290 TG
-297 VSDST
+297 D
-302 GVNNKAVMG
+302 MG
-311 INKEYGILWL
+311 INTEYGVVWL
-321 SQNQASTLWDAT
+321 SNSQKSDLWDAT

-435 TAAKLGEETVFSLRQ
+435 TATKLGEETVFSLRQ

-537 NKVYLDN
+537 NKVYLEN

-647 SQARKFFTGAL
+647 SPARKFFTGAL

-663 HGDEL
+663 QGDEL

>member
-1 MKTAKISGSSPKTYA
+1 MAKISGSSPKTYA

-55 RPGWRTVRS
+55 RPGWRTVRMM
-64 LEGAIYGLYSGR
+64 EGAIYGMYSGR
-76 IGGEDIFLVHSGSTI
+76 IGGEDVFLVHSGSVI
-91 YRWKPYDPSFA
+91 YRWKPYDPDFA

-131 YLVCGMFGDKGSETL
+131 YLVCGMFGTSGSETL

-167 GGGTT
+167 GGGTP

-181 RRKVSYLCGGG
+181 RRKVSYLCGGN
-192 ERLLVLP
+192 EDLLVLP
-199 EQNHMED
+199 EKRVMAA
-206 GLCVRIRDE
+206 GLTVRIK
-215 NTGEWTEQTYEAVKT
+215 NQSTGEWAEKTYSSVSSVS
-230 IGPTDASTV
+230 PVSQSTV
-239 KTAYKEYKTDAESSG
+239 EREYDLYRKDLNEG
-254 ETVLSFE
+254 EQGLSFSA
-261 EWYRS
+261 WYNEY
-266 RYVLYKGLYWSKSPT
+266 YVNAK
-281 TTTGTNRPM
+281 GTNWERYPSF
-290 YIPGTGS
+290 TG
-297 VSDST
+297 D
-302 GVNNKAVMG
+302 MG
-311 INKEYGILWL
+311 INTGYGVVWL
-321 SQNQASTLWDAT
+321 SNSQKSALWDAT

-422 KAESRQDASVYLR
+422 KEESRQDASVYLR

-537 NKVYLDN
+537 NKVYLEN

-589 QSVEKYND
+589 QGVEKYND

-647 SQARKFFTGAL
+647 SPARKFFTGAL

-663 HGDEL
+663 QGDEL

>member
-1 MKTAKISGSSPKTYA
+1 M
-16 AVYDKLKGV
+16 
-25 DFSTDPGMIA
+25 
-35 QERSPWAPNLVSGP
+35 
-49 GGYPEK
+49 
-55 RPGWRTVRS
+55 
-64 LEGAIYGLYSGR
+64 
-76 IGGEDIFLVHSGSTI
+76 VHSGSAI

-151 GSIARVP
+151 ESIARVP

-167 GGGTT
+167 GGGTP

-181 RRKVSYLCGGG
+181 RRKVDYLCGGG

-199 EQNHMED
+199 EQKILTE
-206 GLCVRIRDE
+206 GLTVRIRNQD
-215 NTGEWTEQTYEAVKT
+215 TGEWEEKSYSSVVSVSPTSKSSVNREYEEYKDNISNNVTPLGYEAWYAKNYLKHKGMNWKWSPNG
-230 IGPTDASTV
+230 I
-239 KTAYKEYKTDAESSG
+239 SS
-254 ETVLSFE
+254 
-261 EWYRS
+261 
-266 RYVLYKGLYWSKSPT
+266 
-281 TTTGTNRPM
+281 
-290 YIPGTGS
+290 
-297 VSDST
+297 D
-302 GVNNKAVMG
+302 VMG
-311 INKEYGILWL
+311 ANTEYGMVWL
-321 SQNQASTLWDAT
+321 SDNQRQALWDAT

-435 TAAKLGEETVFSLRQ
+435 TAAKLEEETVFSLRQ

-537 NKVYLDN
+537 NKVYLEN

-589 QSVEKYND
+589 QGVEKYND

-647 SQARKFFTGAL
+647 SPARKFFTGAL

-663 HGDEL
+663 QGDEL

>member
-1 MKTAKISGSSPKTYA
+1 MAKISGSSPKTYA

-55 RPGWRTVRS
+55 RPGWRTVRMM
-64 LEGAIYGLYSGR
+64 EGAIYGMYSGR
-76 IGGEDIFLVHSGSTI
+76 IGGEDVFLVHSGSVI
-91 YRWKPYDPSFA
+91 YRWKPYDPDFA

-131 YLVCGMFGDKGSETL
+131 YLVCGMFGTSGSETL

-167 GGGTT
+167 GGGTP

-181 RRKVSYLCGGG
+181 RRKVSYLCGGN
-192 ERLLVLP
+192 EDLLVLP
-199 EQNHMED
+199 EKRVMAA
-206 GLCVRIRDE
+206 GLTVRIK
-215 NTGEWTEQTYEAVKT
+215 NQSTGEWAEKTYSSVSSVS
-230 IGPTDASTV
+230 PVSQSTV
-239 KTAYKEYKTDAESSG
+239 EREYDLYRKDLNEG
-254 ETVLSFE
+254 EQGLSFSA
-261 EWYRS
+261 WYNEY
-266 RYVLYKGLYWSKSPT
+266 YVNAK
-281 TTTGTNRPM
+281 GTNWERYPSF
-290 YIPGTGS
+290 TG
-297 VSDST
+297 D
-302 GVNNKAVMG
+302 MG
-311 INKEYGILWL
+311 INTGYGVVWL
-321 SQNQASTLWDAT
+321 SNSQKSALWDAT

-348 EEGKDDLSTLNAC
+348 EAGKDDLSTLNAC

-376 PDKPA
+376 SDKPA

-537 NKVYLDN
+537 NKVYLEN

-589 QSVEKYND
+589 QGVEKYND

-647 SQARKFFTGAL
+647 SPARKFFTGAL

-663 HGDEL
+663 QGDEL

>member
-16 AVYDKLKGV
+16 AVYDKLRGV
-25 DFSTDPGMIA
+25 DFSTDQGMIA

-55 RPGWRTVRS
+55 RPGWRTVGT

-116 GFAFGEKIYILTGAE
+116 GFAFGEKIYILTGTE

-167 GGGTT
+167 GGGTP

-181 RRKVSYLCGGG
+181 RRKVSYLCKGN
-192 ERLLVLP
+192 EDLLALP
-199 EQNHMED
+199 EQKVLTE
-206 GLCVRIRDE
+206 GLTVRIRNQD
-215 NTGEWTEQTYEAVKT
+215 TGEWEEKSYSSVVSINPTSNSSVSREYENYKDDFYPDEPLLGYEA
-230 IGPTDASTV
+230 
-239 KTAYKEYKTDAESSG
+239 
-254 ETVLSFE
+254 
-261 EWYRS
+261 WYENH
-266 RYVLYKGLYWSKSPT
+266 YFKYKGMNWKRSPS
-281 TTTGTNRPM
+281 G
-290 YIPGTGS
+290 IS
-297 VSDST
+297 SD
-302 GVNNKAVMG
+302 VMG
-311 INKEYGILWL
+311 ANTEYGMVWL
-321 SQNQASTLWDAT
+321 SDNQRQALWDAT

-348 EEGKDDLSTLNAC
+348 EAGKDDLSTLNAC

-435 TAAKLGEETVFSLRQ
+435 TAAKLEEETVFSLRQ

-537 NKVYLDN
+537 NKVYLEN

-589 QSVEKYND
+589 QGVEKYND

-647 SQARKFFTGAL
+647 SPARKFFTGAL

-663 HGDEL
+663 QGDEL

>member
-16 AVYDKLKGV
+16 AVYDKLRGV

-55 RPGWRTVRS
+55 RPGWRTVGT

-76 IGGEDIFLVHSGSTI
+76 IGGEDIFLVHSGSAI

-158 TIVISAGES
+158 TIVISAGEG
-167 GGGTT
+167 GGGTP

-181 RRKVSYLCGGG
+181 RRKVNYLCTGN
-192 ERLLVLP
+192 EDLLVLP
-199 EQNHMED
+199 EKRVIAA
-206 GLCVRIRDE
+206 GLTVRIK
-215 NTGEWTEQTYEAVKT
+215 NQSTGEWAEKTYSSVSSVS
-230 IGPTDASTV
+230 PVSQSTV
-239 KTAYKEYKTDAESSG
+239 ERAYDRYLEKLNQDEQR
-254 ETVLSFE
+254 LSFS
-261 EWYRS
+261 EWYNEY
-266 RYVLYKGLYWSKSPT
+266 YVKAK
-281 TTTGTNRPM
+281 GTNWERYPSF
-290 YIPGTGS
+290 TG
-297 VSDST
+297 D
-302 GVNNKAVMG
+302 MG
-311 INKEYGILWL
+311 INTEYGVVWL
-321 SQNQASTLWDAT
+321 SNSQKSDLWDAT

-435 TAAKLGEETVFSLRQ
+435 TATKLGEETVFSLRQ

-537 NKVYLDN
+537 NKVYLEN

-589 QSVEKYND
+589 QGVEKYND

-647 SQARKFFTGAL
+647 SPARKFFTGAL

-663 HGDEL
+663 QGDEL

>member
-1 MKTAKISGSSPKTYA
+1 MKTAKISGSSQKTYA

-55 RPGWRTVRS
+55 RPGWRTVRMM
-64 LEGAIYGLYSGR
+64 EGAIYGMYSGR
-76 IGGEDIFLVHSGSTI
+76 IGGEDVFLVHSGSAI

-116 GFAFGEKIYILTGAE
+116 GFAYGEKIYILTGAE
-131 YLVCGMFGDKGSETL
+131 YLVCGMFGTSGSETL

-151 GSIARVP
+151 GSLARVP
-158 TIVISAGES
+158 TIVISAGEG
-167 GGGTT
+167 GGGTP

-181 RRKVSYLCGGG
+181 RRKVSYLCTGN
-192 ERLLVLP
+192 EDLLVLP
-199 EQNHMED
+199 EKRVMAA
-206 GLCVRIRDE
+206 GLTVRIKNQD
-215 NTGEWTEQTYEAVKT
+215 TGEWEEQTYSSAKSVS
-230 IGPTDASTV
+230 PVSQSTV
-239 KTAYKEYKTDAESSG
+239 ERAYDLYLENLSQDEQR
-254 ETVLSFE
+254 LSFS
-261 EWYRS
+261 EWYDKH
-266 RYVLYKGLYWSKSPT
+266 YVKAKGANWERNAYF
-281 TTTGTNRPM
+281 TG
-290 YIPGTGS
+290 
-297 VSDST
+297 D
-302 GVNNKAVMG
+302 MG
-311 INKEYGILWL
+311 INTEYGVVWL
-321 SQNQASTLWDAT
+321 SNSQKSALWDAT

-537 NKVYLDN
+537 NKVYLEN

>member
-16 AVYDKLKGV
+16 AVYDKLRGV
-25 DFSTDPGMIA
+25 DFSTDQGIIA

-55 RPGWRTVRS
+55 RPGWRTVGT
-64 LEGAIYGLYSGR
+64 LEGAVYGMYSGR
-76 IGGEDIFLVHSGSTI
+76 IGGEDVFLVHSGSAI

-116 GFAFGEKIYILTGAE
+116 GFAYGEKIYILTGAE

-167 GGGTT
+167 GGGTP

-181 RRKVSYLCGGG
+181 RRKVDYLCTGL
-192 ERLLVLP
+192 EKVLALP
-199 EQNHMED
+199 EQKVLTE
-206 GLCVRIRDE
+206 GLTVRIRNQD
-215 NTGEWTEQTYEAVKT
+215 TGEWEEKSYSSVVSINPTSNSSVSREYEDYKDKLDPGKT
-230 IGPTDASTV
+230 S
-239 KTAYKEYKTDAESSG
+239 
-254 ETVLSFE
+254 LSYE
-261 EWYRS
+261 EWYEI
-266 RYVLYKGLYWSKSPT
+266 YYIKHKGMNWKLSPS
-281 TTTGTNRPM
+281 G
-290 YIPGTGS
+290 IS
-297 VSDST
+297 SD
-302 GVNNKAVMG
+302 VMG
-311 INKEYGILWL
+311 ANTEYGMVWL
-321 SQNQASTLWDAT
+321 SDNQRQALWDAT

-537 NKVYLDN
+537 NKVYLEN

-647 SQARKFFTGAL
+647 SPARKFFTGAL

-663 HGDEL
+663 QGDEL

>member
-64 LEGAIYGLYSGR
+64 LEGAIYGMYSGR
-76 IGGEDIFLVHSGSTI
+76 IGGEDVFLVHSGSAI

-116 GFAFGEKIYILTGAE
+116 GFAYGEKIYILTGAE
-131 YLVCGMFGDKGSETL
+131 YLVCGMFGDSGSETL

-151 GSIARVP
+151 GSIAKVP
-158 TIVISAGES
+158 TIVISAGNT
-167 GGGTT
+167 GGGTP

-181 RRKVSYLCGGG
+181 RRKVSYLCG
-192 ERLLVLP
+192 EYTPIELP
-199 EQNHMED
+199 EKNVLTN
-206 GLCVRIRDE
+206 GLTVRIRNQD
-215 NTGEWTEQTYEAVKT
+215 TGEWEEQTYSSVKSVS
-230 IGPTDASTV
+230 PVSQSTV
-239 KTAYKEYKTDAESSG
+239 EREYDEYLDGMGGSQTAK
-254 ETVLSFE
+254 SFE
-261 EWYRS
+261 EWYDIS
-266 RYVLYKGLYWSKSPT
+266 YVKVK
-281 TTTGTNRPM
+281 GTNWDRYM
-290 YIPGTGS
+290 SFAG
-297 VSDST
+297 D
-302 GVNNKAVMG
+302 MG
-311 INKEYGILWL
+311 INAEYGVVWL
-321 SQNQASTLWDAT
+321 SDSQKNAMWDAT

-348 EEGKDDLSTLNAC
+348 EAGKDDLSTLNVC

-537 NKVYLDN
+537 NKVYLEN

>member
-1 MKTAKISGSSPKTYA
+1 M
-16 AVYDKLKGV
+16 
-25 DFSTDPGMIA
+25 
-35 QERSPWAPNLVSGP
+35 
-49 GGYPEK
+49 
-55 RPGWRTVRS
+55 
-64 LEGAIYGLYSGR
+64 
-76 IGGEDIFLVHSGSTI
+76 
-91 YRWKPYDPSFA
+91 
-102 PVSLKTGVKEGYST
+102 
-116 GFAFGEKIYILTGAE
+116 
-131 YLVCGMFGDKGSETL
+131 
-146 QIVTA
+146 
-151 GSIARVP
+151 
-158 TIVISAGES
+158 
-167 GGGTT
+167 
-172 LEPANLLTD
+172 
-181 RRKVSYLCGGG
+181 
-192 ERLLVLP
+192 
-199 EQNHMED
+199 
-206 GLCVRIRDE
+206 
-215 NTGEWTEQTYEAVKT
+215 
-230 IGPTDASTV
+230 
-239 KTAYKEYKTDAESSG
+239 
-254 ETVLSFE
+254 
-261 EWYRS
+261 
-266 RYVLYKGLYWSKSPT
+266 
-281 TTTGTNRPM
+281 
-290 YIPGTGS
+290 
-297 VSDST
+297 
-302 GVNNKAVMG
+302 
-311 INKEYGILWL
+311 
-321 SQNQASTLWDAT
+321 
-333 GSGVDNLEI
+333 
-342 EYRKAA
+342 
-348 EEGKDDLSTLNAC
+348 
-361 DTFGLFENRVFLTGN
+361 
-376 PDKPA
+376 
-381 YDWHSGPDDP
+381 
-391 TYFPDTGYAK
+391 
-401 VGAGGSAI
+401 GAGGSAI

-435 TAAKLGEETVFSLRQ
+435 TAAKLEEETVFSLRQ

-537 NKVYLDN
+537 NKVYLEN

>member
-55 RPGWRTVRS
+55 RPGWRTVRMM
-64 LEGAIYGLYSGR
+64 EGAIYGLYSGR
-76 IGGEDIFLVHSGSTI
+76 IGGEDVFLVHSGSAI

-116 GFAFGEKIYILTGAE
+116 GFAYGEKIYILTGAE

-167 GGGTT
+167 GGGTP

-181 RRKVSYLCGGG
+181 RRKVSYLCTGN
-192 ERLLVLP
+192 EDLLVLP
-199 EQNHMED
+199 EKRVMAA
-206 GLCVRIRDE
+206 GLTVRIK
-215 NTGEWTEQTYEAVKT
+215 NQSTGEWAEKTYSSVSSVS
-230 IGPTDASTV
+230 PVSQSTV
-239 KTAYKEYKTDAESSG
+239 ELRYKEYKNDLNQG
-254 ETVLSFE
+254 EEGLSFSA
-261 EWYRS
+261 WYNEY
-266 RYVLYKGLYWSKSPT
+266 YVKAK
-281 TTTGTNRPM
+281 GTNWERNASF
-290 YIPGTGS
+290 TG
-297 VSDST
+297 D
-302 GVNNKAVMG
+302 MG
-311 INKEYGILWL
+311 INTGYGVVWL
-321 SQNQASTLWDAT
+321 SNSQKSALWDAT

-537 NKVYLDN
+537 NKVYLEN

-589 QSVEKYND
+589 QGVEKYND

>member
-16 AVYDKLKGV
+16 AVYDKLRGV

-55 RPGWRTVRS
+55 RPGWRTVGT

-76 IGGEDIFLVHSGSTI
+76 IGGEDIFLVHSGSAI

-116 GFAFGEKIYILTGAE
+116 GFAFGEKIYILTGTE

-167 GGGTT
+167 GGGTP

-181 RRKVSYLCGGG
+181 RRKVSYLCGGN
-192 ERLLVLP
+192 EDLLVLP
-199 EQNHMED
+199 EKRVMAA
-206 GLCVRIRDE
+206 GLTVRIK
-215 NTGEWTEQTYEAVKT
+215 NQSTGEWAEKTYSSVSSVS
-230 IGPTDASTV
+230 PVSQSTV
-239 KTAYKEYKTDAESSG
+239 ELRYEEYKNDLGQNEEG
-254 ETVLSFE
+254 LSFSA
-261 EWYRS
+261 WYNEYYVKAKGTNWE
-266 RYVLYKGLYWSKSPT
+266 RYVYF
-281 TTTGTNRPM
+281 TG
-290 YIPGTGS
+290 
-297 VSDST
+297 D
-302 GVNNKAVMG
+302 MG
-311 INKEYGILWL
+311 INTEYGVVWL
-321 SQNQASTLWDAT
+321 SVNQKEALWDAT

-537 NKVYLDN
+537 NKVYLEN

-589 QSVEKYND
+589 QGVEKYND

-647 SQARKFFTGAL
+647 SPARKFFTGAL

-663 HGDEL
+663 QGDEL

>member
-64 LEGAIYGLYSGR
+64 LEGAIYGMYSGR
-76 IGGEDIFLVHSGSTI
+76 IGGEDVFLVHSGSVI
-91 YRWKPYDPSFA
+91 YRWKPYDPDFA

-116 GFAFGEKIYILTGAE
+116 GFAYGEKIYILTGAE
-131 YLVCGMFGDKGSETL
+131 YLVCGMFGTSGSETL

-151 GSIARVP
+151 GSLARVP
-158 TIVISAGES
+158 TIVISAGEG
-167 GGGTT
+167 GGGTP

-181 RRKVSYLCGGG
+181 RRKVSYLCTGN
-192 ERLLVLP
+192 EDLLVLP
-199 EQNHMED
+199 EKRVMTA
-206 GLCVRIRDE
+206 GLTVRIKNQD
-215 NTGEWTEQTYEAVKT
+215 TGEWEEQTYSSAKSVS
-230 IGPTDASTV
+230 PVSQSTV
-239 KTAYKEYKTDAESSG
+239 EREYDLYLEDLNQD
-254 ETVLSFE
+254 EQRLSFS
-261 EWYRS
+261 EWYDKHYVKAKGANWE
-266 RYVLYKGLYWSKSPT
+266 RYPSF
-281 TTTGTNRPM
+281 TG
-290 YIPGTGS
+290 
-297 VSDST
+297 D
-302 GVNNKAVMG
+302 MG
-311 INKEYGILWL
+311 INTEYGVVWL
-321 SQNQASTLWDAT
+321 SNSQKSALWDAT

-348 EEGKDDLSTLNAC
+348 EAGKDDLSTLNAC

-537 NKVYLDN
+537 NKVYLEN